1 MPTRWKWSVRSAK
14 GSEEGA
20 HRGRYEP
27 QGVGFSKSLKVFQ
40 TASQRGIISMLVD
53 CRAAAAA
60 APVVVG
66 RSVGLGRVL
75 DPPEPI

>member
-1 MPTRWKWSVRSAK
+1 
-14 GSEEGA
+14 
-20 HRGRYEP
+20 
-27 QGVGFSKSLKVFQ
+27 
-40 TASQRGIISMLVD
+40 MLVD